1 MVMSTMNKNQTSTMK
16 LKESYKS
23 PELFSID
30 LKSEGIIC
38 SSTYMEFGSDNASGF
53 IGDENLF
60 DGGEF

>member
-1 MVMSTMNKNQTSTMK
+1 MK
-16 LKESYKS
+16 LKEAYRS

-38 SSTYMEFGSDNASGF
+38 SSTIMEFGSDNASGF
-53 IGDENLF
+53 IDDKNLI